1 MAAAAMMMATAA
13 MAEKAFEITN
23 KAITETQK
31 PHEH

>member
-1 MAAAAMMMATAA
+1 MAAAAMMMAT
-13 MAEKAFEITN
+13 AEKAFEITN